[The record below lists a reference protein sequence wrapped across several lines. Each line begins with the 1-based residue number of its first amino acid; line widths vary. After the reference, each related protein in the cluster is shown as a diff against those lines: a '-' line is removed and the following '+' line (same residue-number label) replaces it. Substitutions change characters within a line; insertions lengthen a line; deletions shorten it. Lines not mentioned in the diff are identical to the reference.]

1 MEACHFILLRQAIM
15 TSPQTIEAELIHL
28 RVMKRLHD
36 NLQNLAQSTAM
47 ESDILREVH
56 SILGTSHLLF
66 LTYNATDASLEYSQ
80 ALPRPIGKP
89 NVFVPTFN
97 AEDGSI
103 TKRLTSGEFI
113 NFEKPLTEERLA
125 SLARFINAS
134 HGLLIPLKH
143 SEKLIGLIVAYNS
156 DETALPPETVS
167 LAQAIS
173 PSLLGLL
180 QMAKKQAD
188 TQKHLGAIER
198 ETEIFSRIDEELA
211 DIIDLN
217 YVFTMLKDWALR
229 FTNADAASLSLY
241 DAELNSLRIMSHY
254 GYPVGAIQPNHEL
267 TGQQGGITLRVARSG
282 IDEIVPDLSNDPDY
296 YELAAG
302 MRTQM
307 SVPIKREERVIA
319 VLNLLS
325 TQLNGFTEGH
335 LEFVKR
341 LANRGGVAV
350 DNARLFAETTRE
362 REKLQYIVQ
371 NIGDIIIVLGL
382 DNHIILINAA
392 AIQAFHLSADTDY
405 TGKLFN
411 DVLSHQKLQLSYQLA
426 IETQET
432 SSVELELPNGRT
444 YHTKIEYHKNV
455 GRIIVMQ
462 DISHFKETER
472 LKTELVATVS
482 HDLKQPLSVMRGYL
496 DLLQMV
502 NEFDK
507 KSLGYVDNLNYA
519 FNNMRQLIDD
529 LLDIARIEAGI
540 KLDLEQV
547 NIIEVLNRAIRNN
560 QHLSEQKKQ
569 TLSLEI
575 PDNVPSVSGDPSRLE
590 QIFNNLVS
598 NAVKYTP
605 PEGKVRVYAELKQ
618 DALRIFVEDSG
629 LGIGAEDQAQI
640 FERFYRVR
648 RPETDSIEGTGL
660 GLAIVK
666 SLVEAHE
673 GKIDLKSA
681 LGEGSTFRV
690 TLPLQ

>member
-1 MEACHFILLRQAIM
+1 MTVSQA
-15 TSPQTIEAELIHL
+15 IEAELIQL
-28 RVMKRLHD
+28 RAIKRLHA
-36 NLQNLAQSTAM
+36 NLQNLAHSATMQA
-47 ESDILREVH
+47 DILREVH
-56 SILGTSHLLF
+56 TIFGTSHILYLV
-66 LTYNATDASLEYSQ
+66 YNPSDASLEYSL
-80 ALPRPIGKP
+80 ALPKP
-89 NVFVPTFN
+89 KSKASVFLATFN
-97 AEDGSI
+97 AEEGSI
-103 TKRLTSGEFI
+103 TKRLASGECMAFD
-113 NFEKPLTEERLA
+113 NPLGEERLM
-125 SLARFINAS
+125 SLVAFMNARY
-134 HGLLIPLKH
+134 GLLLPLKQG
-143 SEKLIGLIVAYNS
+143 ENLIGMIAAYNS
-156 DETALPPETVS
+156 GETALPADALV

-173 PSLLGLL
+173 PSLVGLFEL
-180 QMAKKQAD
+180 ANKQSEA
-188 TQKHLGAIER
+188 QKRMDAIAR
-198 ETEIFSRIDEELA
+198 ESEIFSRIDEELA

-229 FTNADAASLSLY
+229 FSNADAAALLLF
-241 DAELNSLRIMSHY
+241 DAEQNSLRMMSHY
-254 GYPVGAIQPNHEL
+254 GYPVGAIQPNQEL
-267 TGQQGGITLRVARSG
+267 TGEQGGITLRVARSG
-282 IDEIVPDLSNDPDY
+282 IEEIVPDLSADPDY

-325 TQLNGFTEGH
+325 TQLNGFSEEH
-335 LEFVKR
+335 LDFVKR
-341 LANRGGVAV
+341 LASRGGIAV
-350 DNARLFAETTRE
+350 DNARLFAETMRE
-362 REKLQYIVQ
+362 REKLEYVVQ

-382 DNHIILINAA
+382 DNQIILINDA
-392 AIQAFHLSADTDY
+392 AIQALHLSTDSDY
-405 TGKLFN
+405 TGKVLN
-411 DVLSHQKLQLSYQLA
+411 DVISHQKLQKAYQSA
-426 IETQET
+426 IESQET
-432 SSVELELPNGRT
+432 SKLEIELPNGRT
-444 YHTKIEYHKNV
+444 YYSKIEYHKNV

-462 DISHFKETER
+462 DISRFKETER

-502 NEFDK
+502 NQFDT
-507 KSLGYVDNLNYA
+507 KSLGYIDNLNYA
-519 FNNMRQLIDD
+519 FSNMRQLIDD

-540 KLDLEQV
+540 KLDVEQV
-547 NIIEVLNRAIRNN
+547 NITEVLNRAIRNN
-560 QHLSEQKKQ
+560 KPLSEQKKQ
-569 TLSLEI
+569 KLSLEL
-575 PDNVPSVSGDPSRLE
+575 PTSLPSVSGDPSRLE

-605 PEGKVRVYAELKQ
+605 PEGNVRVYTELKQ

-666 SLVEAHE
+666 SLVEAHQ

-690 TLPLQ
+690 TLPL

>member
-1 MEACHFILLRQAIM
+1 M
-15 TSPQTIEAELIHL
+15 TSPQTIDAELTHL
-28 RVMKRLHD
+28 RTLKRLHE
-36 NLQNLAQSTAM
+36 NLQNLAQSATM
-47 ESDILREVH
+47 ELDILREVH
-56 SILGTSHLLF
+56 AILGTSHIVF
-66 LTYNATDASLEYSQ
+66 LSYNATDASLEYSQ
-80 ALPRPIGKP
+80 AIPKPTGKP
-89 NVFVPTFN
+89 AVFIATFN
-97 AEDGSI
+97 AEEGSM
-103 TKRLTSGEFI
+103 TKRLTSREVIVFDTG
-113 NFEKPLTEERLA
+113 LTDLRLT
-125 SLARFINAS
+125 SLAQFMNTN
-134 HGLLIPLKH
+134 HGLLLPLKYE
-143 SEKLIGLIVAYNS
+143 EKLIGLLAAYNS
-156 DETALPPETVS
+156 DDTSLNPETVG
-167 LAQAIS
+167 LAQALV
-173 PSLLGLL
+173 PSLIGLFEL
-180 QMAKKQAD
+180 AKKQSD
-188 TQKHLGAIER
+188 TQKRMEAIAR

-229 FTNADAASLSLY
+229 FSNADAASLSLY

-282 IDEIVPDLSNDPDY
+282 IEEIVPDLATDPDY
-296 YELAAG
+296 YELARG

-325 TQLNGFTEGH
+325 THLNGFTEEH

-362 REKLQYIVQ
+362 REKLQYVVQ
-371 NIGDIIIVLGL
+371 NIGDNIIVLGL
-382 DNHIILINAA
+382 DNHIILINDA

-411 DVLSHQKLQLSYQLA
+411 DAISHQKLQLSYQLA

-462 DISHFKETER
+462 DISRFKETER

-502 NEFDK
+502 NQFDK
-507 KSLGYVDNLNYA
+507 KSLGYIDNLNYA

-547 NIIEVLNRAIRNN
+547 NIIEILNRAIRNN

-569 TLSLEI
+569 NIKLEI
-575 PDNVPSVSGDPSRLE
+575 PENLPSVSGDPSRLE

-618 DALRIFVEDSG
+618 DAIRIFVEDSG

-666 SLVEAHE
+666 SLVEAHQ

>member
-1 MEACHFILLRQAIM
+1 M
-15 TSPQTIEAELIHL
+15 TVSQPMEAELIHL
-28 RVMKRLHD
+28 RAVKRLHD
-36 NLQNLAQSTAM
+36 NLQTLAQSDNIQT
-47 ESDILREVH
+47 EILREVQA
-56 SILGTSHLLF
+56 IFGTSHILF
-66 LTYNATDASLEYSQ
+66 LAYNLTDASLEYSH
-80 ALPRPIGKP
+80 AVPKP
-89 NVFVPTFN
+89 DSKPSIFLPTFN
-97 AEDGSI
+97 AEEGSI
-103 TKRLTSGEFI
+103 SKRLASGESIVFDS
-113 NFEKPLTEERLA
+113 PLTEERL
-125 SLARFINAS
+125 SGLAQFMNAKA
-134 HGLLIPLKH
+134 GLLLPLKQG
-143 SEKLIGLIVAYNS
+143 ETLIGLIAAYNS
-156 DETALPPETVS
+156 GETPLPADLLG
-167 LAQAIS
+167 LAEAIS
-173 PSLLGLL
+173 PSLIGLFEL
-180 QMAKKQAD
+180 ANKQAI
-188 TQKHLGAIER
+188 TQRRLEAITR
-198 ETEIFSRIDEELA
+198 ESEIFSRIDEELA
-211 DIIDLN
+211 DVIDLN

-229 FTNADAASLSLY
+229 FSNADAASLLLY

-254 GYPVGAIQPNHEL
+254 GYPVGVIQANHEL
-267 TGQQGGITLRVARSG
+267 TGEQGGITLRVARSG
-282 IDEIVPDLSNDPDY
+282 IDEIVPDLSADPDY
-296 YELAAG
+296 YELATG

-319 VLNLLS
+319 VMNLLS
-325 TQLNGFTEGH
+325 TQLNGFTEEH

-341 LANRGGVAV
+341 LASRGGVAV
-350 DNARLFAETTRE
+350 DNARLFAETSRE

-371 NIGDIIIVLGL
+371 NIGDNIIVLGL
-382 DNHIILINAA
+382 DNRIVLINDA
-392 AIQAFHLSADTDY
+392 AIQAFHLSAEADY
-405 TGKLFN
+405 TGKALN
-411 DVLSHQKLQLSYQLA
+411 DVISLQKMQKAYQDA
-426 IETQET
+426 IESQEI
-432 SSVELELPNGRT
+432 SKLELELPNGRT

-455 GRIIVMQ
+455 GRIVVMQ
-462 DISHFKETER
+462 DISRFKETER

-502 NEFDK
+502 NSFDT
-507 KSLGYVDNLNYA
+507 KSLGYIDNLNYA
-519 FNNMRQLIDD
+519 FKNMRQLIDD

-560 QHLSEQKKQ
+560 KPLSEQKKQ
-569 TLSLEI
+569 KLSLEI
-575 PDNVPSVSGDPSRLE
+575 PTNLPSVSGDPSRLE

-618 DALRIFVEDSG
+618 DAMRIFVEDSG
-629 LGIGAEDQAQI
+629 LGIGAEDQSQI

-666 SLVEAHE
+666 SLVEAHQ